1 MRQGLSMSPVGVVV
15 RIGFLSL
22 AMHSQWK
29 RAIMNSSISQF
40 ESTLM
45 TSVSSRGMLSNERK
59 GTAMQCGGLL
69 CLRMNDIS
77 ELSIEILHTA
87 PFIYTLKSQMY
98 IHQQLGKAG

>member
-45 TSVSSRGMLSNERK
+45 TSVSSRGMLRSEEH
-59 GTAMQCGGLL
+59 T
-69 CLRMNDIS
+69 S
-77 ELSIEILHTA
+77 ELQSLMRLSYDVFCLKKKTQKNTITHLSIIHTSTDIL
-87 PFIYTLKSQMY
+87 
-98 IHQQLGKAG
+98 